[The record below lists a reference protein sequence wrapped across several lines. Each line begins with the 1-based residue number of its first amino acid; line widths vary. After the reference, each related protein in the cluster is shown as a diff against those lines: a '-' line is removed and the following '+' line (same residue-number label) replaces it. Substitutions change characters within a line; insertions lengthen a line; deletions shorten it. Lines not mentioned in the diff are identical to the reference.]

1 MLAEVHLS
9 MHDFEKALDHGSK
22 AFQLNPNDPRVSSVY
37 GEILIRIEKLDE
49 GISLLEKAYE
59 LDPIPQ
65 GQSTSDRRICALLTG
80 YYLSNNLQRC
90 EELINEI
97 VEIDFKSWLLS
108 IDIFNHN
115 NKDVEDQTWFT
126 KGITKFND
134 LDLILEVDRF
144 HLNNKDL
151 SENLVNKAQSILVN

>member
-1 MLAEVHLS
+1 

-37 GEILIRIEKLDE
+37 GEILIRIERLDE

-115 NKDVEDQTWFT
+115 NKNVEDQTWFI
-126 KGITKFND
+126 KGIAKFND